1 MPLFQFSPKFRSP
14 LARRLIVAI
23 VLFSTCITLLTTALQ
38 LFQDYQRGRD
48 GINAQ
53 FKQIGEVHLR
63 AFTQSVWATN
73 TKEIRAQ
80 IEGIRKLP
88 NIAYVALHEGEKLSA
103 VSGFHQKHRAIER
116 TFPLYYSHRGEA
128 RLIGALTVVATL
140 ENLYQQ
146 LVQDAFHVL
155 LVNMFRTFLVALFIF
170 ILFHRLITRHLG
182 DISNH
187 LRTLDPDIA
196 NPSLVLA
203 REAPVQSDELDLLV
217 SAANAMQENIHQA
230 LTALRLS
237 EARVRLLLESTT
249 EAIYGVDQ
257 EGLCTFANPACL
269 RMLGYAGEADLVGKP
284 VHRLIHHTYPDG
296 RPYPD
301 DDCAV
306 NIATLEGRPCHHDD
320 EVHWR
325 ADGTSFP
332 VEYWSHPMYQNG
344 ELMGSVVIFMD
355 ISERKAAAQELL
367 RFRAALDS
375 SVDAI
380 YIIDRES
387 MRYVDANR
395 AGWDTLGFSQ
405 TELMALGPHDAKPEF
420 TRTSLAKEYARILAE
435 PPHHGVIKTNHRRR
449 DGSTFPVEVF
459 IQPLVSAHEDNNRD
473 RYIVAVARDVTT
485 NQQAEIELHRLAYY
499 DNLSGL
505 PNRMLFND
513 RLRQAMVDAKRRG
526 TYVAMMLMDLDRFKV
541 VNDTMGHEAGDQLLR
556 EVAGRLKQ
564 GVREGDTVARLGGD
578 EFALVFSDIPDS
590 KSVANLAEN
599 TLMRL
604 NAPIEIN
611 GREVFASG
619 SLGIALYPTDS
630 EEIDALMKFADSAMY
645 HAKEGGRNNYQF
657 YSQEMTASAQARLR
671 LETDLRR
678 ALERGEFYL
687 HYQPQVDVA
696 SGHITGVEALLRWQ
710 DARGNPISPATFIPL
725 AEETGLI
732 VPIGRWV
739 LETAAK
745 QLKIWHDAGYSNLSM
760 AVNVATRQFRDV
772 QFREFVEQII
782 AGTGIP
788 PQSLEL
794 EITEGVLLE
803 NSEHARDIMNQL
815 RAMQVHLAIDDFGT
829 GYSSLSYL
837 KRFPIDRVK
846 IDQSF
851 VRDISVDSDDLAI
864 VRAIIALAR
873 ALKLR
878 VVAEGVET
886 REQLALL
893 RAEGCDEYQGFFF
906 ARPMTADD
914 VTVWLA
920 SSLTSTP
927 AKKGGVYSG

>member
-1 MPLFQFSPKFRSP
+1 MRVLPISPKFRSP

-23 VLFSTCITLLTTALQ
+23 VLFSACITLLTTALQ

-48 GINAQ
+48 GINAH

-63 AFTQSVWATN
+63 ALTQSVWATN
-73 TKEIRAQ
+73 TKEVRVQ
-80 IEGIRKLP
+80 LEGIRKLP
-88 NIAYVALHEGEKLSA
+88 NIAYVVLHEGGKLSVA
-103 VSGFHQKHRAIER
+103 SGKNQTQHVIQRQ
-116 TFPLYYSHRGEA
+116 FPLYYQHRGEA
-128 RLIGALTVVATL
+128 RLIGELTVVATL

-146 LVQDAFHVL
+146 LAQEALTVL
-155 LVNMFRTFLVALFIF
+155 LGNMFRTFLVALFIF
-170 ILFHRLITRHLG
+170 ALFHRLITRHLG
-182 DISNH
+182 DISDH
-187 LRTLDPDIA
+187 LRALDPVIA
-196 NPSLVLA
+196 NPPLILA
-203 REAPVQSDELDLLV
+203 REHPNQRDELDSLV

-230 LTALRLS
+230 LGALRAS

-249 EAIYGVDQ
+249 QAIFGTDTQ
-257 EGLCTFANPACL
+257 GICTFANPACV
-269 RMLGYAGEADLVGKP
+269 RMLGYSRETDLVGKP
-284 VHRLIHHTYPDG
+284 MHALIHHTYPDG
-296 RPYPD
+296 RPYPSA
-301 DDCAV
+301 DCA
-306 NIATLEGRPCHHDD
+306 IRLATLSGKPCHHDD

-325 ADGTSFP
+325 ADGSSFP
-332 VEYWSHPMYQNG
+332 VEFWSHPMYHDGQ
-344 ELMGSVVIFMD
+344 LVGSVVIFMD

-375 SVDAI
+375 SVDGI

-387 MRYVDANR
+387 MRFVDANR
-395 AGWDTLGFSQ
+395 AGWKAVEYTQ
-405 TELMALGPHDAKPEF
+405 AELLDLGPQDLKSEF
-420 TRTSLAKEYARILAE
+420 TRAALEKEYARILAQ
-435 PPHHGVIKTNHRRR
+435 PPHHGMIKTNHRRK
-449 DGSTFPVEVF
+449 DGSVFPVEAF
-459 IQPLVSAHEDNNRD
+459 IQPLISEHEENDNY
-473 RYIVAVARDVTT
+473 RYIVSVAHDVTI

-499 DNLSGL
+499 DSLSGL

-513 RLRQAMVDAKRRG
+513 RLRQAMSDAKRRG

-578 EFALVFSDIPDS
+578 EFALVFADIPDT
-590 KSVANLAEN
+590 KSVAHLAEN

-619 SLGIALYPTDS
+619 SLGIALYPSDS
-630 EEIDALMKFADSAMY
+630 EEMEALMKFADSAMY
-645 HAKEGGRNNYQF
+645 HAKEGGRSTYQF
-657 YSQEMTASAQARLR
+657 YSQEMTVSAQARLR

-687 HYQPQVDVA
+687 HYQPQVDV
-696 SGHITGVEALLRWQ
+696 STGYITGVEALLRWE
-710 DARGNPISPATFIPL
+710 DALGNPISPAAFIPL

-732 VPIGRWV
+732 VPIGQWV

-745 QLKIWHDAGYSNLSM
+745 QLKAWHDIGYRNLSM
-760 AVNVATRQFRDV
+760 AVNVATRQFRDAH
-772 QFREFVEQII
+772 FREIVAQTI
-782 AGTGIP
+782 ANVGIP
-788 PQSLEL
+788 ACTLEL

-803 NSEHARDIMNQL
+803 NSEHTRDILNQL
-815 RAMQVHLAIDDFGT
+815 RAMQIHLAIDDFGT

-851 VRDISVDSDDLAI
+851 VRDISIDGDDLAI

-893 RAEGCDEYQGFFF
+893 RAEGCDEYQGYFF
-906 ARPMTADD
+906 ARPMAGDD
-914 VTVWLA
+914 IPRWLA
-920 SSLTSTP
+920 SSHTP
-927 AKKGGVYSG
+927 KQVEKASVYYG

>member
-1 MPLFQFSPKFRSP
+1 MQFSPKFRSP

-23 VLFSTCITLLTTALQ
+23 ILFSAFITLFTTALQ
-38 LFQDYQRGRD
+38 LFQDYQRGRA

-53 FKQIGEVHLR
+53 LTQIGDVHLR
-63 AFTQSVWATN
+63 ALAQSVWATN
-73 TKEIRAQ
+73 TKEIRVQ
-80 IEGIRKLP
+80 LEGIRKLP
-88 NIAYVALHEGEKLSA
+88 NIAYVALYEGNNLS
-103 VSGFHQKHRAIER
+103 VSGGKKQSQRVIQHK
-116 TFPLYYSHRGEA
+116 FPLYYQHRGEA
-128 RLIGALTVVATL
+128 HLIGELVVIATL

-146 LVQDAFHVL
+146 LAHEALHVL
-155 LVNMFRTFLVALFIF
+155 LGNMLRTFLVALFIF
-170 ILFHRLITRHLG
+170 ALFHRLITRHLG

-187 LRTLDPDIA
+187 LRAIDPAIA
-196 NPSLVLA
+196 NPPLVLE
-203 REAPVQSDELDLLV
+203 RERPPQRDELDLLV
-217 SAANAMQENIHQA
+217 AAANDMQGNIHQA
-230 LTALRLS
+230 LNALRES
-237 EARVRLLLESTT
+237 ETRVRLLLDSTT
-249 EAIYGVDQ
+249 EAIYGADT
-257 EGLCTFANPACL
+257 EGLCTFANPACI
-269 RMLGYAGEADLVGKP
+269 RMLGYTSEADLVGKP
-284 VHRLIHHTYPDG
+284 IHSLAHHTYPDG
-296 RPYPD
+296 RPYPVE
-301 DDCAV
+301 DCAV
-306 NIATLEGRPCHHDD
+306 RVATLEGKPCHNDD

-332 VEYWSHPMYQNG
+332 VEYWLHPMYQDG
-344 ELMGSVVIFMD
+344 VLMGSVVIFMD
-355 ISERKAAAQELL
+355 ISARKTAAQELL

-395 AGWDTLGFSQ
+395 AGWETLDYSQ
-405 TELMALGPHDAKPEF
+405 EELMALGPHDSKPEF
-420 TRTSLAKEYARILAE
+420 TRASLAKEYARILAT
-435 PPHHGVIKTNHRRR
+435 PLHHGVIKTLHRRQ
-449 DGSTFPVEVF
+449 DGTSFPVEVH
-459 IQPLVSAHEDNNRD
+459 IQPLVSEHEENDNY
-473 RYIVAVARDVTT
+473 RYIVAVARDVTS
-485 NQQAEIELHRLAYY
+485 NKQAEVELHRLAYY
-499 DNLSGL
+499 DSLSGL

-578 EFALVFSDIPDS
+578 EFALVFADIPDA
-590 KSVANLAEN
+590 KSVAHLAEN

-619 SLGIALYPTDS
+619 SLGIALYPSDS
-630 EEIDALMKFADSAMY
+630 EEMDALMKFADSAMY

-678 ALERGEFYL
+678 ALARGEFYL
-687 HYQPQVDVA
+687 NYQPQVDMH
-696 SGHITGVEALLRWQ
+696 SGRITGVEALIRWK
-710 DARGNPISPATFIPL
+710 DAQGKFISPAEFIPL

-732 VPIGRWV
+732 VPIGQWV

-745 QLKIWHDAGYSNLSM
+745 QLKVWHDAGYADLTM
-760 AVNVATRQFRDV
+760 AVNVATRQFRDAH
-772 QFREFVEQII
+772 FRQIVAQTI
-782 AGTGIP
+782 ADTGIP
-788 PQSLEL
+788 AQCLEL

-803 NSEHARDIMNQL
+803 NSEQTRDLMQQL
-815 RAMQVHLAIDDFGT
+815 RAMHIQLAIDDFGT

-851 VRDISVDSDDLAI
+851 VRDISIDGDDLAI

-886 REQLALL
+886 SEQLALL
-893 RAEGCDEYQGFFF
+893 QAEGCDEYQGYFF
-906 ARPMTADD
+906 ARPMAAADIAQ
-914 VTVWLA
+914 WLA
-920 SSLTSTP
+920 TSNAP
-927 AKKGGVYSG
+927 KNAINAGVYCG